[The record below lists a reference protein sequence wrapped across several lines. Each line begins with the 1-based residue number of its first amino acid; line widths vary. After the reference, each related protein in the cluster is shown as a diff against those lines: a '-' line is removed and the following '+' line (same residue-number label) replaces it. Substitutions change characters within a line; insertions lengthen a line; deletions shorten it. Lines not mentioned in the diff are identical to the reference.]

1 MSGIFSSAVDPIH
14 SRFWFYIRTF
24 VHFLGCISWCAG
36 IIFVLTLIGVS
47 PWISDPIAIAI
58 TLYAY
63 VAILTKQ
70 PLKIRCEHCHGYIT
84 TNTPWVC
91 GFCGAKN
98 DDVDEYPFVNK
109 CKHCGAPPKAYKCH
123 HSNCG
128 ELIYLS
134 EDRLDA
140 NFAYCYTRNVEAPPL
155 PRQALRQEEQ
165 LEKEHALKM
174 RKIDS
179 DIAAL
184 EKGAMPPKLQSVSD
198 QKREK
203 LERML
208 DAHLS
213 AREWANKKRA
223 EIAIRFKDDPEGLEK
238 ANMLIERF
246 LEEEA

>member
-1 MSGIFSSAVDPIH
+1 MSGFFSSAVDPLN
-14 SRFWFYIRTF
+14 SRFWFHTRTF
-24 VHFLGCISWCAG
+24 VNFFGSIVWCAG
-36 IIFVLTLIGVS
+36 IVAILTIVGAP
-47 PWISDPIAIAI
+47 PWVADPIAIGLS
-58 TLYAY
+58 LYTY
-63 VAILTKQ
+63 VAILSKQ
-70 PLKIRCEHCHGYIT
+70 PIKIRCDNCHGYIA

-98 DDVDEYPFVNK
+98 DDVEEYPFVHK
-109 CKHCGAPPKAYKCH
+109 CKQCSAPPKAYRCH

-128 ELIYLS
+128 KLIYLS

-140 NFAYCYTRNVEAPPL
+140 NFAYCYSKNAEMPVPT
-155 PRQALRQEEQ
+155 RQAMRGEEI
-165 LEKEHALKM
+165 LEKEHVLKLA
-174 RKIDS
+174 R
-179 DIAAL
+179 L
-184 EKGAMPPKLQSVSD
+184 ETDLSELTKKPEPVQLKSLSE

-223 EIAIRFKDDPEGLEK
+223 EIAIRFKDDPDGLEK